1 MGMISKE
8 QYGDQ
13 IMTRNREPSK
23 LPGIAFARLAV
34 TGATIAI
41 TLGASHYEHV
51 ETNKT
56 ADELNQMYGVTPAQA
71 RAMLAG
77 VLVGW
82 RTRLANP
89 ELYGA
94 YGELLE
100 QPVTGF
106 SDAYV

>member
-1 MGMISKE
+1 
-8 QYGDQ
+8 
-13 IMTRNREPSK
+13 MTTNPGLSK

-41 TLGASHYEHV
+41 TLGASHYERVH
-51 ETNKT
+51 TTKT
-56 ADELNQMYGVTPAQA
+56 ADELNSMYGVTPAQA

-89 ELYGA
+89 DLYGP
-94 YGELLE
+94 YGELLDE
-100 QPVTGF
+100 PATAS
-106 SDAYV
+106 SDARA